1 MVSHGDSLG
10 GQSCDAFM
18 LLAIDRL
25 SRGAVLTIE
34 GVAALSSF
42 AALSM
47 VSLYIVAQLFFQ
59 HKTRHLDTLDTVEA
73 CVWLIFILV
82 LFFRGRG
89 LLLRL

>member
-1 MVSHGDSLG
+1 
-10 GQSCDAFM
+10 M

-47 VSLYIVAQLFFQ
+47 VSLYIVAQLFF
-59 HKTRHLDTLDTVEA
+59 
-73 CVWLIFILV
+73 
-82 LFFRGRG
+82 
-89 LLLRL
+89 